1 MTAIFRLFQLVQLGR
16 RFRDFAVDTFIRSN
30 RSFGQAVEEKVRGHA
45 QYIRE
50 LPKLAGRDAV
60 LALFVL
66 LDLLEGQPN
75 CRRELCLGHSIRFAD
90 KAKFGTDVNINFFR
104 C

>member
-16 RFRDFAVDTFIRSN
+16 RFCDFAVDAFIRAN
-30 RSFGQAVEEKVRGHA
+30 RSVGQAVEEKVGGNA
-45 QYIRE
+45 QYIGE
-50 LPKLAGRDAV
+50 LPQFAGGDAV

-66 LDLLEGQPN
+66 LDLLEGQAN
-75 CRRELCLGHSIRFAD
+75 CRCELCLGHSIRFAD